1 MKKTL
6 PVLLRT
12 LPLLFLLYSAGVL
25 QAQVFSVSELRC
37 EQSQRPLAVDPAG
50 PRLSWQLNADRRGC
64 LQSAYRILVADSP
77 VALADDNGNVWDS
90 GKVFS
95 DRSVLVPYGGPAL
108 QPGKAYC
115 WKVQAWDADGNL
127 SPWSLPASFGT
138 GLMSM
143 QDWNGAKWIAME
155 PDVDSLKCI
164 EGNTGKWK
172 DGGPVFDKPV
182 APYKLPQLRR
192 EFTATKPVKRAMAY
206 ICGLGQ
212 FEMFLNG
219 EKVGDHFLDPAWT
232 KFDKEAQYVA
242 FDITGELRDGK
253 NAVGVMLGNGYYHT
267 PHGRYL
273 KLLFSYGAPKMI
285 CKLQIEYAD
294 GTAQTVV
301 SDDKW
306 RASESPVT
314 FSSIYGGED
323 YDASAV
329 QPGWAE
335 PGFDD
340 RKWKKAVL
348 TQGAGV
354 KLIPQISEPLKVM
367 ERIPTVRRFRAAN
380 GNWVYDLGQNASGI
394 VQLTVRAVTPQSIKL
409 IPGELIN
416 DDSTVNQRASGA
428 PFYHV
433 YTARGDGSS
442 ETWHP
447 QFTYYGFRYV
457 EVEGAVPAGE
467 SNPGALPEV
476 IDITGLHT
484 RNSAAQV
491 GTFACSD
498 PLFNKIH
505 TLIDWAVRSNMAS
518 VLTDCPHRE
527 KLGWLEVTHLMG
539 GSIQY
544 RYDISRLYA
553 KQVND
558 MRTAQ
563 HANGMVPTIAP
574 QYVTFSPDF
583 IDTPEWG
590 SAFVII
596 PWNLYEWYGDLAP
609 LRDNYERMKR
619 YVDYLGSRADNHIVA
634 YGLGDWYD
642 IGPDRPGYAQLTSNG
657 VTATAIYYQDVKI
670 LERAARLLGKE
681 ADVRKYAALA
691 SDIKRAFNEKFF
703 DKKTLKYDR
712 DSQTANSIALH
723 MDLVEP
729 QYKAVVR
736 QNLIDD
742 IRRRGNALTAGDVGY
757 RYVLRALEE
766 NDASEVIYDM
776 NSRYDV
782 PGYGYQLAHGATCL
796 TESWQAYRE
805 VSNNHCMLGHLMEWL
820 YSGLGGIRQSPGSA
834 GYKEIVIRP
843 QVVGDIHSAAVSFR
857 SPYGLIRS
865 EWSDSP
871 QQYRQRVEIPANTT
885 ALVYLPAVDPAAV
898 SESGVPLGEV
908 PGLSVRERGK
918 DYLAVAVGSGIYDF
932 RVARWALSLAGWKSL
947 HALWLHD
954 C

>member
-457 EVEGAVPAGE
+457 EVEGAVPVGE

-583 IDTPEWG
+583 IDTPEWR

-670 LERAARLLGKE
+670 LERVARLLGKE

-932 RVARWALSLAGWKSL
+932 RVAR
-947 HALWLHD
+947 
-954 C
+954 

>member
-857 SPYGLIRS
+857 SQVVGDIHSAAVSFRSPYGLIRS

-932 RVARWALSLAGWKSL
+932 RVAR
-947 HALWLHD
+947 
-954 C
+954 

>member
-394 VQLTVRAVTPQSIKL
+394 VELTVRAVTPQSIKL

-932 RVARWALSLAGWKSL
+932 RVAR
-947 HALWLHD
+947 
-954 C
+954 

>member
-115 WKVQAWDADGNL
+115 WKVQAWDTDGNL

-428 PFYHV
+428 PFSHV

-457 EVEGAVPAGE
+457 EVEGAVPVGE

-527 KLGWLEVTHLMG
+527 KLGWLEGTPLMG

-670 LERAARLLGKE
+670 LERVARLLGKE

-932 RVARWALSLAGWKSL
+932 RVAR
-947 HALWLHD
+947 
-954 C
+954 

>member
-642 IGPDRPGYAQLTSNG
+642 IGPDRPGYAQLTSSG

-834 GYKEIVIRP
+834 AYKEIVIRP

-898 SESGVPLGEV
+898 SESGVPLEEV

-932 RVARWALSLAGWKSL
+932 RVAR
-947 HALWLHD
+947 
-954 C
+954 

>member
-657 VTATAIYYQDVKI
+657 VMATAIYYQDVKI

-898 SESGVPLGEV
+898 SENGVPLGEV

-932 RVARWALSLAGWKSL
+932 RVAR
-947 HALWLHD
+947 
-954 C
+954 

>member
-354 KLIPQISEPLKVM
+354 KLIPQISEPPKVM

-932 RVARWALSLAGWKSL
+932 RVAR
-947 HALWLHD
+947 
-954 C
+954 

>member
-467 SNPGALPEV
+467 SHPGALPEV

-642 IGPDRPGYAQLTSNG
+642 IGPDRPGYAQLTSSG

-834 GYKEIVIRP
+834 AYKEIVIRP

-932 RVARWALSLAGWKSL
+932 RVAR
-947 HALWLHD
+947 
-954 C
+954 

>member
-64 LQSAYRILVADSP
+64 LQSAYRILVADSL

-932 RVARWALSLAGWKSL
+932 RVAR
-947 HALWLHD
+947 
-954 C
+954 

>member
-544 RYDISRLYA
+544 RYDMSRLYA

-932 RVARWALSLAGWKSL
+932 RVAR
-947 HALWLHD
+947 
-954 C
+954 

>member
-908 PGLSVRERGK
+908 QGLSVRERGK

-932 RVARWALSLAGWKSL
+932 RVAR
-947 HALWLHD
+947 
-954 C
+954 

>member
-380 GNWVYDLGQNASGI
+380 GKWVYELGQNASGI
-394 VQLTVRAVTPQSIKL
+394 VQLPVRAVTPQSIKL

-457 EVEGAVPAGE
+457 EVEGAVPVGE

-670 LERAARLLGKE
+670 LERVARLLGKE

-932 RVARWALSLAGWKSL
+932 RVAR
-947 HALWLHD
+947 
-954 C
+954 

>member
-457 EVEGAVPAGE
+457 EVEGAVPVGE

-670 LERAARLLGKE
+670 LERVARLLGKE

-932 RVARWALSLAGWKSL
+932 RVAR
-947 HALWLHD
+947 
-954 C
+954 

>member
-670 LERAARLLGKE
+670 LERAARLLSKE

-885 ALVYLPAVDPAAV
+885 ALVYLPAIDPAAV

-932 RVARWALSLAGWKSL
+932 RVAR
-947 HALWLHD
+947 
-954 C
+954 

>member
-294 GTAQTVV
+294 GT
-301 SDDKW
+301 
-306 RASESPVT
+306 SESPVT

-932 RVARWALSLAGWKSL
+932 RVAR
-947 HALWLHD
+947 
-954 C
+954 

>member
-12 LPLLFLLYSAGVL
+12 LPLLFLLYSVGVL

-273 KLLFSYGAPKMI
+273 KLLFSSGAPKMI

-834 GYKEIVIRP
+834 AYKEIVIRP

-932 RVARWALSLAGWKSL
+932 RVAR
-947 HALWLHD
+947 
-954 C
+954 

>member
-782 PGYGYQLAHGATCL
+782 PGYGYQLEHGATCL
-796 TESWQAYRE
+796 TESWQAYLE

-932 RVARWALSLAGWKSL
+932 RVAR
-947 HALWLHD
+947 
-954 C
+954 

>member
-467 SNPGALPEV
+467 SNPGVLPEV

-642 IGPDRPGYAQLTSNG
+642 IGPDRPGYAQLTSSG

-834 GYKEIVIRP
+834 AYKEIVIRP

-932 RVARWALSLAGWKSL
+932 RVAR
-947 HALWLHD
+947 
-954 C
+954 

>member
-77 VALADDNGNVWDS
+77 VALADDSGNVWDS

-834 GYKEIVIRP
+834 AYKEIVIRP

-932 RVARWALSLAGWKSL
+932 RVAR
-947 HALWLHD
+947 
-954 C
+954 

>member
-354 KLIPQISEPLKVM
+354 KLIPQISESLKVM

-796 TESWQAYRE
+796 TKSWQAYRE

-932 RVARWALSLAGWKSL
+932 RVAR
-947 HALWLHD
+947 
-954 C
+954 

>member
-354 KLIPQISEPLKVM
+354 KLIPQISESLKVM

-380 GNWVYDLGQNASGI
+380 GNWVYALGQNASGI

-932 RVARWALSLAGWKSL
+932 RVAR
-947 HALWLHD
+947 
-954 C
+954 

>member
-865 EWSDSP
+865 EWSASL
-871 QQYRQRVEIPANTT
+871 QQYRPRGEIPANTT

-932 RVARWALSLAGWKSL
+932 RVAR
-947 HALWLHD
+947 
-954 C
+954 

>member
-457 EVEGAVPAGE
+457 EVEGAVPVGE

-729 QYKAVVR
+729 QYTAVVR

-932 RVARWALSLAGWKSL
+932 RVAR
-947 HALWLHD
+947 
-954 C
+954 

>member
-127 SPWSLPASFGT
+127 SPWSLPASFGP
-138 GLMSM
+138 GVMSM

-457 EVEGAVPAGE
+457 EVEGAVPVGE

-932 RVARWALSLAGWKSL
+932 RVAR
-947 HALWLHD
+947 
-954 C
+954 

>member
-95 DRSVLVPYGGPAL
+95 DRSVLVPYGVPAL
-108 QPGKAYC
+108 QPGKSYC

-932 RVARWALSLAGWKSL
+932 RVAR
-947 HALWLHD
+947 
-954 C
+954 

>member
-12 LPLLFLLYSAGVL
+12 LPLLFLLYSVGVL

-670 LERAARLLGKE
+670 LERVARLLGKE

-932 RVARWALSLAGWKSL
+932 RVAR
-947 HALWLHD
+947 
-954 C
+954 

>member
-323 YDASAV
+323 FDASAV

-457 EVEGAVPAGE
+457 EVEGAVPVGE

-670 LERAARLLGKE
+670 LERVARLLGKE

-932 RVARWALSLAGWKSL
+932 RVAR
-947 HALWLHD
+947 
-954 C
+954 

>member
-642 IGPDRPGYAQLTSNG
+642 IGPDPPGYAQLTSNG

-932 RVARWALSLAGWKSL
+932 RVAR
-947 HALWLHD
+947 
-954 C
+954 

>member
-143 QDWNGAKWIAME
+143 QEWNGAKWIAME

-457 EVEGAVPAGE
+457 EVEGAVPVGE

-670 LERAARLLGKE
+670 LERVARLLGKE

-932 RVARWALSLAGWKSL
+932 RVAR
-947 HALWLHD
+947 
-954 C
+954 

>member
-6 PVLLRT
+6 PVLLRS

-115 WKVQAWDADGNL
+115 WKVQAWDTDGNL

-457 EVEGAVPAGE
+457 EVEGAVPVGE

-670 LERAARLLGKE
+670 LERVARLLGKE

-932 RVARWALSLAGWKSL
+932 RVAR
-947 HALWLHD
+947 
-954 C
+954 

>member
-367 ERIPTVRRFRAAN
+367 ERIPTVRRFCAAN

-932 RVARWALSLAGWKSL
+932 RVAR
-947 HALWLHD
+947 
-954 C
+954 

>member
-681 ADVRKYAALA
+681 ADVRKCAALA

-932 RVARWALSLAGWKSL
+932 RVAR
-947 HALWLHD
+947 
-954 C
+954 

>member
-12 LPLLFLLYSAGVL
+12 LPLLFLLYSVGVL

-670 LERAARLLGKE
+670 LERAARLLSKE

-932 RVARWALSLAGWKSL
+932 RVAR
-947 HALWLHD
+947 
-954 C
+954 

>member
-12 LPLLFLLYSAGVL
+12 LPLLFLLYSVGVL

-834 GYKEIVIRP
+834 AYKEIVIRP

-932 RVARWALSLAGWKSL
+932 RVAR
-947 HALWLHD
+947 
-954 C
+954 

>member
-6 PVLLRT
+6 PALLRT

-95 DRSVLVPYGGPAL
+95 DRSVLVPYGGLAL

-115 WKVQAWDADGNL
+115 WKVQAWDADGNV
-127 SPWSLPASFGT
+127 SPWSLPTSFGT

-164 EGNTGKWK
+164 EGNTGEWK

-294 GTAQTVV
+294 GTTQTVV

-306 RASESPVT
+306 RASESPVA

-329 QPGWAE
+329 QEGWAE

-340 RKWKKAVL
+340 RKWKNAVV
-348 TQGAGV
+348 TQDAGV

-394 VQLTVRAVTPQSIKL
+394 VQLTVRSVTPQSIKL

-433 YTARGDGSS
+433 YTARGDGSA

-505 TLIDWAVRSNMAS
+505 SLIDWAVRSNMAS

-681 ADVRKYAALA
+681 ADVQKYAALA

-834 GYKEIVIRP
+834 AYKEIVIRP
-843 QVVGDIHSAAVSFR
+843 QVVGEIHSAAVSFR

-885 ALVYLPAVDPAAV
+885 ALVYLPAVDPATV
-898 SESGVPLGEV
+898 SESGIPLGEAQ
-908 PGLSVRERGK
+908 GLSVRERGK

-932 RVARWALSLAGWKSL
+932 RVAR
-947 HALWLHD
+947 
-954 C
+954 

>member
-90 GKVFS
+90 CKVFS

-609 LRDNYERMKR
+609 LRDKYERMKR

-670 LERAARLLGKE
+670 LERAARLLSKE

-932 RVARWALSLAGWKSL
+932 RVAR
-947 HALWLHD
+947 
-954 C
+954 

>member
-37 EQSQRPLAVDPAG
+37 EQSQRPRAVDPAG

-834 GYKEIVIRP
+834 AYKEIVIRP

-932 RVARWALSLAGWKSL
+932 RVAR
-947 HALWLHD
+947 
-954 C
+954 

>member
-354 KLIPQISEPLKVM
+354 KLIPQISESLKVM

-932 RVARWALSLAGWKSL
+932 RVAR
-947 HALWLHD
+947 
-954 C
+954 

>member
-12 LPLLFLLYSAGVL
+12 LPLLFLLYSVGVL

-703 DKKTLKYDR
+703 DRKTLKYDR

-834 GYKEIVIRP
+834 AYKEIVIRP

-932 RVARWALSLAGWKSL
+932 RVAR
-947 HALWLHD
+947 
-954 C
+954 